1 MSVGVSPACVPVQR
15 VYAGAHRGQQLD
27 SMTAVTIMNHHV
39 GTRIELRSF
48 GKVAIVV
55 NHWVYNLHEAYM
67 CVYV

>member
-27 SMTAVTIMNHHV
+27 PMTEVTIMNHHV

-55 NHWVYNLHEAYM
+55 NH
-67 CVYV
+67 